1 MLWKF
6 VTTELGQRRF
16 VRNQNVQTAFRE
28 FVSEF
33 EHSMHG
39 MFEMLY
45 GTSKHPDN
53 DEYMQKILSLF
64 EAVYRLSTYAII
76 SYWIDEKHEDNVVKI
91 GIKIDASDEK
101 NPLIESRITTTHT
114 PI

>member
-1 MLWKF
+1 
-6 VTTELGQRRF
+6 
-16 VRNQNVQTAFRE
+16 
-28 FVSEF
+28 
-33 EHSMHG
+33 MHG